1 MKKKVLTCLLGA
13 LCCAFLASCGNNN
26 TGNEGKDPLTGE
38 ELSSTVMEEN
48 TDAVADETHTTESG
62 DEFDRLLRNPNDVGG
77 VVGYITDNIATATEG
92 EITRFFH
99 GLFHYGDDLRSI
111 DYTQFDESKQYLP
124 EDMIAY
130 MELMKLENQSPSMRM
145 SDEENRKV
153 IGLTLSEML
162 ERALLFEQHIAKY
175 PNALSTEAASM
186 MYEEI
191 ATHAITGGYDP
202 SNGIEHYYQGN
213 SADVVDEE
221 SIRYYQQFADANPD
235 SRLAGIVKEYITLL
249 RENNFRINEE
259 IEAFY
264 KGLYIKLFPTE
275 L

>member
-13 LCCAFLASCGNNN
+13 LCCAFLASCGKNN

-38 ELSSTVMEEN
+38 ELSSEATGEN
-48 TDAVADETHTTESG
+48 TNDVTGNGQTNGG
-62 DEFDRLLRNPNDVGG
+62 DEFDQLLNTSNDVGG
-77 VVGYITDNIATATEG
+77 VVTYITENIATATESD
-92 EITRFFH
+92 ITRFFN
-99 GLFHYGDDLRSI
+99 GLFHFGNDLRDI
-111 DYTQFDESKQYLP
+111 DYSQFEESKQYLP

-130 MELMKLENQSPSMRM
+130 MELMKLENQSPSMVM
-145 SDEENRKV
+145 SSEENRKV

-162 ERALLFEQHIAKY
+162 ERALLFEQHIDKY

-202 SNGIEHYYQGN
+202 SNGVEHYYQGN

-221 SIRYYQQFADANPD
+221 SIQYYQQFVNANPD
-235 SRLAGIVKEYITLL
+235 SRLAGIIDEYIKLL
-249 RENNFRINEE
+249 RENNYRINDDV
-259 IEAFY
+259 EAFY

>member
-13 LCCAFLASCGNNN
+13 LCCAFLASCGTNNN

-38 ELSSTVMEEN
+38 ELTSDAMGEDAEGMSSEGQSTG
-48 TDAVADETHTTESG
+48 G
-62 DEFDRLLRNPNDVGG
+62 DEFDQLLNNSNDVGG
-77 VVGYITDNIATATEG
+77 VVGYITDNIATATESD
-92 EITRFFH
+92 ITRFFN
-99 GLFHYGDDLRSI
+99 GLFHFGDDLRDI
-111 DYTQFDESKQYLP
+111 DYSQFDESKQYLP

-130 MELMKLENQSPSMRM
+130 MELMKLENESPSMAM
-145 SDEENRKV
+145 SSEENRKV

-162 ERALLFEQHIAKY
+162 ERAVLFEQHIDKY
-175 PNALSTEAASM
+175 PNALSTEAASR

-191 ATHAITGGYDP
+191 ATNAITGGYDP
-202 SNGIEHYYQGN
+202 TNGVEHYYQGA

-221 SIRYYQQFADANPD
+221 SIQYYQQFVDANPD
-235 SRLAGIVKEYITLL
+235 SRLAGIVDEYIKLL
-249 RENNFRINEE
+249 RENNFRINDEV
-259 IEAFY
+259 EAFY